1 MRGIFQGFSI
11 EASAAIGA
19 YECELSLWGVVQKG
33 LSGRDAARAPWKNTM
48 ARRDMKLGDSKKI
61 GLVLGS
67 SLANL
72 CNVAS

>member
-48 ARRDMKLGDSKKI
+48 ARRDMSFLRRSEARRLKKKWI
-61 GLVLGS
+61 SARL
-67 SLANL
+67 
-72 CNVAS
+72 